1 MFALTSIDPVF
12 LASLLLL
19 GCFTGFLAGL
29 LGIGGGMLMV
39 PFMTM
44 LFTRAGFATQH
55 IVHMAVATSLA
66 TILFTSISSIRAH
79 HARGAV
85 RWDIVR
91 YLAPLAFVGTAVG
104 AQFASYL
111 KTPWLALFFGLFVG
125 YSALQMLGT
134 KKIAASKTMPS
145 NPVVAAVG
153 GLIGFMSSLVGAG
166 GGFITVPF
174 LSSRNVP
181 LQQAVASSAAM
192 GLPIAA
198 GGLMGYIIAGQTVT
212 GLPSGAWGYIYAP
225 ALFGCAVTSVLFAPL
240 GATVAH
246 RLPVAQLKKIFA
258 GLLLCLATYML
269 YKAYATF

>member
-1 MFALTSIDPVF
+1 MFGIDPFF
-12 LASLLLL
+12 LVSLLLL

-44 LFTRAGFATQH
+44 LFTTQQFSPQH

-66 TILFTSISSIRAH
+66 TILFTSLSSIRAH

-91 YLAPLAFVGTAVG
+91 WLAPLAFLGTVIG
-104 AQFASYL
+104 AQFASQL

-125 YSALQMLGT
+125 YSALQMLGA
-134 KKIAASKTMPS
+134 KKVAVSKTMPS
-145 NPVVAAVG
+145 NSIVLGVG
-153 GLIGFMSSLVGAG
+153 GLIGFISSLVGAG

-174 LSSRNVP
+174 LTSRNVP
-181 LQQAVASSAAM
+181 LHQAVASSAAM
-192 GLPIAA
+192 GFPIAL
-198 GGLMGYIIAGQTVT
+198 GGLLGYIVAGQSVQ

-225 ALFGCAVTSVLFAPL
+225 ALLGCAATSVLFAPL
-240 GATVAH
+240 GAKTAH
-246 RLPVAQLKKIFA
+246 KLPVAQLKKIFA
-258 GLLLCLATYML
+258 FLLMALAAYML
-269 YKAYATF
+269 YKAYVTFGL

>member
-1 MFALTSIDPVF
+1 MFGMDLT
-12 LASLLLL
+12 LLLSLLVL

-44 LFTRAGFATQH
+44 LFTAQHFAPQH

-66 TILFTSISSIRAH
+66 TILFTSASSIRAH

-91 YLAPLAFVGTAVG
+91 WLAPLAFVGTVVG
-104 AQFASYL
+104 AQFAGRL
-111 KTPWLALFFGLFVG
+111 KTPWLALLFGLFVG
-125 YSALQMLGT
+125 YSALQMLGA
-134 KKIAASKTMPS
+134 KKVAASKTMPAA
-145 NPVVAAVG
+145 PVVLGVG

-181 LQQAVASSAAM
+181 LHQAVASSAAM

-198 GGLMGYIIAGQTVT
+198 GGLIGYIIAGLHVSD
-212 GLPSGAWGYIYAP
+212 LPSAAWGYIYAP
-225 ALFGCAVTSVLFAPL
+225 ALFSCAASSVLLAPV
-240 GATVAH
+240 GAKLAH
-246 RLPVAQLKKIFA
+246 KMPVQRLKKIFA
-258 GLLLCLATYML
+258 FLLIALASYML
-269 YKAYATF
+269 YKAFVTF

>member
-1 MFALTSIDPVF
+1 MFGIDPTLLF
-12 LASLLLL
+12 SLLIL

-44 LFTRAGFATQH
+44 LFTAQGFALQH
-55 IVHMAVATSLA
+55 VVHMAVATSLA

-91 YLAPLAFVGTAVG
+91 WLAPLAFVGTVAG
-104 AQFASYL
+104 AQLASL
-111 KTPWLALFFGLFVG
+111 VKTPWLALFFGLFVG
-125 YSALQMLGT
+125 YSALQMLSS
-134 KKIAASKTMPS
+134 KKIATNKTMPS
-145 NPVVAAVG
+145 HSVVLGVG
-153 GLIGFMSSLVGAG
+153 GLIGFLSSLVGAG

-198 GGLMGYIIAGQTVT
+198 GGLLGYIAAGIGVA
-212 GLPSGAWGYIYAP
+212 GLPEGAWGYIYAP
-225 ALFGCAVTSVLFAPL
+225 ALFACAASSVLFAPL
-240 GATVAH
+240 GAKQAH
-246 RLPVAQLKKIFA
+246 SLPVSQLKKIFA
-258 GLLLCLATYML
+258 YLLLSLAAYML
-269 YKAYATF
+269 YKSYLTFQL

>member
-1 MFALTSIDPVF
+1 MFGIDLSL
-12 LASLLLL
+12 LASLLAL

-44 LFTRAGFATQH
+44 LFTAQH
-55 IVHMAVATSLA
+55 FSLQHVVHMAVATSLA

-91 YLAPLAFVGTAVG
+91 WLAPLAFVGTVVG
-104 AQFASYL
+104 AQFASQL

-125 YSALQMLGT
+125 YSALQMLSS
-134 KKIAASKTMPS
+134 KKVAASKTMPR
-145 NPVVAAVG
+145 NGVVFGVG
-153 GLIGFMSSLVGAG
+153 GLIGFVSSLVGAG

-181 LQQAVASSAAM
+181 LHQAVASSAAM

-198 GGLMGYIIAGQTVT
+198 GGLLGYIVSGQNVA

-225 ALFGCAVTSVLFAPL
+225 ALFGCAVTSVLFAPI
-240 GATVAH
+240 GAKVAH
-246 RLPVAQLKKIFA
+246 TLPVAQLKKIFA
-258 GLLLCLATYML
+258 GLLLMLAAYML
-269 YKAYATF
+269 YKSYLTFQV

>member
-1 MFALTSIDPVF
+1 MFGIDLTLLI
-12 LASLLLL
+12 SLLVL

-44 LFTRAGFATQH
+44 LFTAQGFAPQH

-91 YLAPLAFVGTAVG
+91 WLAPLAFLGTVLG
-104 AQFASYL
+104 AQFASHL

-125 YSALQMLGT
+125 YSALQMLSG
-134 KKIAASKTMPS
+134 KKVAANKTMPS
-145 NPVVAAVG
+145 NGAVLGVG
-153 GLIGFMSSLVGAG
+153 GFIGFMSSLVGAG

-174 LSSRNVP
+174 LSTRNVP
-181 LQQAVASSAAM
+181 LHQAVASSAAM
-192 GLPIAA
+192 GLPIAL
-198 GGLMGYIIAGQTVT
+198 GGLLGYIVSGHNVA

-225 ALFGCAVTSVLFAPL
+225 ALFGCAVTSVLFASI
-240 GATVAH
+240 GAKTAH
-246 RLPVAQLKKIFA
+246 TMPVAQLKKIFA
-258 GLLLCLATYML
+258 GLLLMLAAYML
-269 YKAYATF
+269 YKAYSTF

>member
-1 MFALTSIDPVF
+1 MFGIEF
-12 LASLLLL
+12 SLLISLLAL

-44 LFTRAGFATQH
+44 LFTAQHFAPQH
-55 IVHMAVATSLA
+55 VVHMAVATSLA

-91 YLAPLAFVGTAVG
+91 WLAPLAFVGTVLG
-104 AQFASYL
+104 AQFASRL

-125 YSALQMLGT
+125 YSALQMLSS

-145 NPVVAAVG
+145 NPVVLAVG
-153 GLIGFMSSLVGAG
+153 GLIGFLSSLVGAG

-181 LQQAVASSAAM
+181 LHQAVASSAAM

-198 GGLMGYIIAGQTVT
+198 GGLLGYVIAGWSVQ

-225 ALFGCAVTSVLFAPL
+225 ALFGCAATSVLFAGV
-240 GATVAH
+240 GASAAH
-246 RLPVAQLKKIFA
+246 KLPVVHLKKIFA
-258 GLLLCLATYML
+258 GLLLLLAAYML
-269 YKAYATF
+269 YKAYSTF

>member
-1 MFALTSIDPVF
+1 MFGID
-12 LASLLLL
+12 LSLLLSLLAL

-44 LFTRAGFATQH
+44 LFTAQHFAPQH

-91 YLAPLAFVGTAVG
+91 WLAPLAFVGTVVG
-104 AQFASYL
+104 AQFASQVR
-111 KTPWLALFFGLFVG
+111 TPWLALFFGLFVG
-125 YSALQMLGT
+125 YSALQMLSA
-134 KKIAASKTMPS
+134 KKVAANKTMPS
-145 NPVVAAVG
+145 NGVVLSVG

-174 LSSRNVP
+174 LSSRNIP

-192 GLPIAA
+192 GLPIAL
-198 GGLMGYIIAGQTVT
+198 GGLLGYVISGQNVAD
-212 GLPSGAWGYIYAP
+212 LPSGAWGYIYAP
-225 ALFGCAVTSVLFAPL
+225 ALFGCAATSVLFAPL
-240 GATVAH
+240 GAKLAH
-246 RLPVAQLKKIFA
+246 SMPVSQLKKVFA
-258 GLLLCLATYML
+258 CLLMALASYML
-269 YKAYATF
+269 YKSYVTFQL

>member
-1 MFALTSIDPVF
+1 MFGIDPFF
-12 LASLLLL
+12 LVSLLLL

-44 LFTRAGFATQH
+44 LFTAQHFAPQH

-91 YLAPLAFVGTAVG
+91 WLAPLAFLGTVIG
-104 AQFASYL
+104 AQFASQL

-125 YSALQMLGT
+125 YSALQMLSS
-134 KKIAASKTMPS
+134 KKVAANKTMPS
-145 NPVVAAVG
+145 NSTVLGVG

-181 LQQAVASSAAM
+181 LHQAVASSAAM
-192 GLPIAA
+192 GLPIAL
-198 GGLMGYIIAGQTVT
+198 GGLLGYIISGLQVA

-225 ALFGCAVTSVLFAPL
+225 ALFGCAVTSVLFAPI
-240 GATVAH
+240 GAKVAH
-246 RLPVAQLKKIFA
+246 TMPVAQLKKIFA
-258 GLLLCLATYML
+258 CLLLALAAYML
-269 YKAYATF
+269 YKAYVTFQL

>member
-1 MFALTSIDPVF
+1 MFGIDLTLLI
-12 LASLLLL
+12 SLLAL

-44 LFTRAGFATQH
+44 LFTAQQFAPQH

-66 TILFTSISSIRAH
+66 TILFTSVSSIRAH

-85 RWDIVR
+85 RWEIVR
-91 YLAPLAFVGTAVG
+91 WLAPLAFLGTVIG
-104 AQFASYL
+104 AQFASHL

-125 YSALQMLGT
+125 YSALQMLSN
-134 KKIAASKTMPS
+134 KKVAASKTMP
-145 NPVVAAVG
+145 NNGVVLSVG

-181 LQQAVASSAAM
+181 LHQAVASSAAM
-192 GLPIAA
+192 GLPIAL
-198 GGLMGYIIAGQTVT
+198 GGLVGYIVSGQNVAGLT
-212 GLPSGAWGYIYAP
+212 SGAWGYIYAP
-225 ALFGCAVTSVLFAPL
+225 ALFGCAATSVLFAPL
-240 GATVAH
+240 GAKMAH
-246 RLPVAQLKKIFA
+246 SMPTAQLKKVFA
-258 GLLLCLATYML
+258 FLLLALAAYML
-269 YKAYATF
+269 FKAYVTFQL

>member
-1 MFALTSIDPVF
+1 MFGIDPFF
-12 LASLLLL
+12 LVSLLLL

-44 LFTRAGFATQH
+44 LFTAQQFALQH

-66 TILFTSISSIRAH
+66 TILFTSVSSIRAH

-91 YLAPLAFVGTAVG
+91 WLAPLAFLGTVVG
-104 AQFASYL
+104 AQFASQL

-125 YSALQMLGT
+125 YSALQMLSS
-134 KKIAASKTMPS
+134 KKVAANKTMPS
-145 NPVVAAVG
+145 NGTVLGVG

-174 LSSRNVP
+174 LSSRNIP
-181 LQQAVASSAAM
+181 LHQAVASSAAM
-192 GLPIAA
+192 GFPIAL
-198 GGLMGYIIAGQTVT
+198 GGLLGYIVAGLSVQ

-225 ALFGCAVTSVLFAPL
+225 ALLGCAVTSVLFAPL
-240 GATVAH
+240 GAKTAH
-246 RLPVAQLKKIFA
+246 KLPVTQLKIIFA
-258 GLLLCLATYML
+258 FLLIALAAYML
-269 YKAYATF
+269 YKAYVTFGL

>member
-1 MFALTSIDPVF
+1 MFGIDLT
-12 LASLLLL
+12 LLLSLLAL

-44 LFTRAGFATQH
+44 LFTAQHFAPQH

-91 YLAPLAFVGTAVG
+91 WLAPLALVGTVVG
-104 AQFASYL
+104 AQFASRL

-125 YSALQMLGT
+125 YSALQMLSS
-134 KKIAASKTMPS
+134 KKVAATKTMP
-145 NPVVAAVG
+145 NHGVVLGVG

-181 LQQAVASSAAM
+181 LHQAVASSAAM
-192 GLPIAA
+192 GLPIAI
-198 GGLMGYIIAGQTVT
+198 GGLVGYIISGQTVA

-225 ALFGCAVTSVLFAPL
+225 ALFGCAVTSVLFAPV
-240 GATVAH
+240 GAKVAH
-246 RLPVAQLKKIFA
+246 TLPVAQLKKIFA
-258 GLLLCLATYML
+258 GLLLMLAAYML
-269 YKAYATF
+269 YKAYSTFQL